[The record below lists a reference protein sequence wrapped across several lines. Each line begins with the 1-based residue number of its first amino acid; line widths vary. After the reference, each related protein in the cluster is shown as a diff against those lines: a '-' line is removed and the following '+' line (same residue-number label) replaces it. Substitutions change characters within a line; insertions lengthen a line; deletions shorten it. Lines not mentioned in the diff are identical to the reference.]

1 MKSLVAKFNALIELT
16 QKLPVLS
23 ILSVKFYKFFI
34 VGCTVFVIDFII
46 FRFLFDVIELRTRF
60 FDLISLANLI
70 SVACSTVFGYY
81 LNRTWSFE
89 NDADNVAAQFSKYA
103 VVAILNNSLN
113 NVFFGFFFYR
123 LFNETGIINLVI
135 TSTVS
140 KILATSFQAVS
151 SFLAY
156 KYIVFREEKEVLSE
170 TTVP

>member
-1 MKSLVAKFNALIELT
+1 MRKSINYLNALIELT
-16 QKLPVLS
+16 QTLPGFKL
-23 ILSVKFYKFFI
+23 LSVKFYKFVV
-34 VGCTVFVIDFII
+34 VGCSVFVLDFLI
-46 FRFLFDVIELRTRF
+46 FRILFDLFEVRTRF

-70 SVACSTVFGYY
+70 SVGIATVFGYY

-103 VVAILNNSLN
+103 LVAILNNSLN
-113 NVFFGFFFYR
+113 NVFFGFFFYQ
-123 LFNETGIINLVI
+123 LFNETGLVNLVV

-140 KILATSFQAVS
+140 KVLATSFQAVT

-156 KYIVFREEKEVLSE
+156 KYIVFQDEKEVLSE